1 MIELLV
7 FLTITA
13 MLSVI
18 HVSVT
23 RIGERK
29 QPLRKE
35 ATRYFFSVAGGILL
49 LALIIQGLSMA
60 FQ

>member
-1 MIELLV
+1 MAKMLV
-7 FLTITA
+7 FLVMTA
-13 MLSVI
+13 MISVV

-29 QPLRKE
+29 TSLRQE
-35 ATRYFFSVAGGILL
+35 ALRYFLLVAGGITI
-49 LALIIQGLSMA
+49 LALIVEFLSMT

>member
-1 MIELLV
+1 MTELLV
-7 FLTITA
+7 FLATTA
-13 MLSVI
+13 MISIV

-29 QPLRKE
+29 QPLQQE
-35 ATRYFFSVAGGILL
+35 ALRYFLSVAGGILIL
-49 LALIIQGLSMA
+49 GLIIQGLSMA

>member
-7 FLTITA
+7 FLVLTA
-13 MLSVI
+13 LIAVV

-29 QPLRKE
+29 HPVKQE
-35 ATRYFFSVAGGILL
+35 ALRYFLSVAGGILVL
-49 LALIIQGLSMA
+49 GLIIQGLSMA